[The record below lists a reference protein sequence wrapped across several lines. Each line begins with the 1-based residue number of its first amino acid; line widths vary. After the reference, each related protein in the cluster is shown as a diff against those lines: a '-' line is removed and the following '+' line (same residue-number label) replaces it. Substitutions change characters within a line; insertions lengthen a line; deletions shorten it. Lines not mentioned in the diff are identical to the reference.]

1 LRNYNLFKEK
11 LAFSIKQSEIHLK
24 RIDEAFEFLKEYYKF
39 PISEKE
45 FEEILINKTHLAFA
59 DQIIYRFSKAQ
70 DTIGA
75 KVIKSFLLY
84 EGEDINKP
92 FLDLLDRFEKLQI
105 LNIEDWYAFREIRN
119 EIAHEYEDNSNKAVV
134 ILNSIY
140 KSKEKLKNIIK
151 KIKEIS
157 GL

>member
-1 LRNYNLFKEK
+1 MRNYNLFKEK
-11 LAFSIKQSEIHLK
+11 LAFSIRQSEIHLK

-39 PISEKE
+39 PIREKE

-59 DQIIYRFSKAQ
+59 DQIIYRFSKAK
-70 DTIGA
+70 DSIGA

-134 ILNSIY
+134 IINSIY